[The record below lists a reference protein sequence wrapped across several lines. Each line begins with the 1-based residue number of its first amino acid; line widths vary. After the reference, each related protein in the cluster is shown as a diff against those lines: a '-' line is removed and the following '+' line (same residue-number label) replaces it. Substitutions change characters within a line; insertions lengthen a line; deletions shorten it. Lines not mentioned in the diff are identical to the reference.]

1 MNMFNREKRTGVIRD
16 NLYNNKESIYSEND
30 ADAILNYKVDY
41 DYVNDNSSYL
51 NDNSSIDNDVVKG
64 SDLGPRPVFGTVQDR
79 EPGSKLVACE
89 LCNLESHKEKSN
101 YIILSCC
108 HTIFHIKCLI
118 DKLNLYKISDD
129 MKNFNLN
136 DSESITSKN
145 SNKSTNLVFNENI
158 ITQEYFKN
166 LTCTHCSKNLHY
178 EDIFSLHSKNALCNK
193 KYQNEYNTQ
202 INSLKDQKIKI
213 ENEIKCLNEYITKL
227 ENEKKIS
234 KIMMSKTYTL
244 MTE

>member
-1 MNMFNREKRTGVIRD
+1 MFSRDKRIGVIRD
-16 NLYNNKESIYSEND
+16 NLYNNNKDSVYSEND
-30 ADAILNYKVDY
+30 SDAILNYKVDY
-41 DYVNDNSSYL
+41 DYVNDNSS
-51 NDNSSIDNDVVKG
+51 IDNDSNFIRNCTQQDTLKG
-64 SDLGPRPVFGTVQDR
+64 T
-79 EPGSKLVACE
+79 KLVVCE

-118 DKLNLYKISDD
+118 DKLNIYKISDD
-129 MKNFNLN
+129 IKNVQLN
-136 DSESITSKN
+136 DPDFVRACTKQDTESIASKS
-145 SNKSTNLVFNENI
+145 SNKSNNLVFNENI

-166 LTCTHCSKNLHY
+166 LICTHCNKNLHY
-178 EDIFSLHSKNALCNK
+178 EDIFSLYSKNALCNK
-193 KYQNEYNTQ
+193 KYQNEYNLQ
-202 INSLKDQKIKI
+202 INSLKDQKMKI
-213 ENEIKCLNEYITKL
+213 ENEIKCLNEYVIKL

>member
-30 ADAILNYKVDY
+30 SDAILNYKVDY
-41 DYVNDNSSYL
+41 DDNSSYL
-51 NDNSSIDNDVVKG
+51 NDNSSIDNDVLK
-64 SDLGPRPVFGTVQDR
+64 
-79 EPGSKLVACE
+79 GSKLVVCE

>member
-1 MNMFNREKRTGVIRD
+1 MNMFNRDKRTGVIRD
-16 NLYNNKESIYSEND
+16 NLYNNNKESIYSEND
-30 ADAILNYKVDY
+30 SDAILNYKVDY

-51 NDNSSIDNDVVKG
+51 NDNNSSIDRLC
-64 SDLGPRPVFGTVQDR
+64 SDR
-79 EPGSKLVACE
+79 EPGSKSVACE
-89 LCNLESHKEKSN
+89 LCNLESRKEKSN

-118 DKLNLYKISDD
+118 DKLNVYKISDD
-129 MKNFNLN
+129 MKNVQLT
-136 DSESITSKN
+136 DCESISSKT
-145 SNKSTNLVFNENI
+145 SNKSNNVVFSENT

-166 LTCTHCSKNLHY
+166 LTCTHCNKSIHY

-202 INSLKDQKIKI
+202 INSLKDQKMKI
-213 ENEIKCLNEYITKL
+213 ENEIKCLNEYIIKL

>member
-1 MNMFNREKRTGVIRD
+1 MFNREKRIGVIRD
-16 NLYNNKESIYSEND
+16 NLYNNNKESIYSEND
-30 ADAILNYKVDY
+30 SDAILNYKVDY
-41 DYVNDNSSYL
+41 DDNSSYL
-51 NDNSSIDNDVVKG
+51 NDNSSIDNDVLK
-64 SDLGPRPVFGTVQDR
+64 
-79 EPGSKLVACE
+79 GSKLVVCE